1 MHVRTPIIVTPP
13 LLPDVRRRH
22 YLAALGL
29 AGATGLAGCAGY
41 RGSSAGTPTRS
52 PPPAPIRVGD
62 VTLPVDGSELVTAIH
77 PDGIP
82 AITDPAFGEDWSDW
96 SAVPAEYWP
105 SPEGRPTLP
114 DEFPVVGVE
123 REGAGE
129 PRAYPLAVLD
139 WHEVVNEQFGGPL
152 LVTYCPLCGS
162 AVVAERL
169 VDGEPTVF
177 GVSGKLWRNDLV
189 LYDRATE
196 SLWSQLLA
204 TAIRGP
210 KTGTRLRLLPSTL
223 TSWGEWR
230 TAHPETRVLLP
241 PPGSVAIGGRRKQ
254 VPDYGDSKYGY
265 ESQSQLVGFDREG
278 EGLTERTLVAGVD
291 HDGVARAYPFFEV
304 RKADVVNDRVGG
316 LPVVVALAPGGSL
329 VAYERRVEG
338 ETLRFVPADERHL
351 RAGGSRWE
359 RTTGRA
365 VDGPYEG
372 QRLSRTAAGSTMFW
386 SAWLAFHPATEVYGG

>member
-1 MHVRTPIIVTPP
+1 MAHVPTPIIPTGALPP
-13 LLPDVRRRH
+13 GVRRRR

-41 RGSSAGTPTRS
+41 QGTEMPTRS
-52 PPPAPIRVGD
+52 PTPEPMQVGD

-82 AITDPAFGEDWSDW
+82 AITDPAFGEDWRDW
-96 SAVPAEYWP
+96 SAVPAEHRP
-105 SPEGRPTLP
+105 PREERPTLP
-114 DEFPVVGVE
+114 EEFPVVGVE
-123 REGAGE
+123 REGAA
-129 PRAYPLAVLD
+129 RAYPLAVLD
-139 WHEVVNEQFGGPL
+139 WHEVVNERFGGPL

-204 TAIRGP
+204 TAIQGP
-210 KTGTRLRLLPSTL
+210 KTGTQLRLFPSTL
-223 TSWGEWR
+223 ASWGEWR

-241 PPGSVAIGGRRKQ
+241 PPGSVAIGGRREQ

-278 EGLTERTLVAGVD
+278 EGLTERTLVAGVE
-291 HDGVARAYPFFEV
+291 HEGVARAYPFSEG
-304 RKADVVNDRVGG
+304 RAADVVNDRVGG

-338 ETLRFVPADERHL
+338 ETLRFASADDRHL

-365 VDGPYEG
+365 VDGPYAG
-372 QRLSRTAAGSTMFW
+372 LRLSRTAAGSTMFW
-386 SAWLAFHPATEVYGG
+386 SAWSAFHPATEVYGG